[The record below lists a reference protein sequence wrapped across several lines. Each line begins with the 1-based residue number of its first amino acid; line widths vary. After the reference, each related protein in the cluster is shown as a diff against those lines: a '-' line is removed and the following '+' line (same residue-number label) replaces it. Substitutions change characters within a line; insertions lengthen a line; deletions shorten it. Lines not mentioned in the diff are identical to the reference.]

1 MAAPTAPQSAN
12 PILHADKSA
21 VQKLGPILTVSLVSS
36 LIMLDSNI
44 VAVSLL
50 AIGRSF
56 ATSFAGLQW
65 VMSAYVLVFCAL
77 LLSAGDFADLH
88 GRKRA
93 MILGLTV
100 FAFAS
105 TGCGLAPSLIVLEIS
120 RALQG
125 AGAALLLTSSMA
137 ILSHDYNGAERSRAI
152 AIWRASIGVALAT
165 GPIAG
170 GVITQFFGW
179 RPIFLIN
186 VPICLAL
193 MTAARRNITESCR
206 PGAQSIDVPGLLSF
220 SFALALLV
228 HVLISGTDSGWL
240 HPPALAQLACAA
252 MLLAAF
258 VLFER
263 RNAQAMIDIDLFRSK
278 AFVGAL
284 LTMTGYG
291 AAIQVLIFLL
301 PLYLQTVYGFAPII
315 AGLAMVPFA
324 FPMVIAPRFAAQ
336 LAGHMSMAGMLSVGL
351 GFGVVGELAMAAA
364 ARTTLPYP
372 WFAVG
377 MVLVGCGAGLLNGLT
392 VKAVQEAVPE
402 ERAGVA
408 SGMAAT
414 ARFIGILVGVAGLGA
429 VLSNHT
435 SDLFLPATLL
445 QGATPQVAETLSRHL
460 VAGELAAFRA
470 EMPAGITA
478 SIYEKGIHAYAGGF
492 AAAMGLAALVA
503 GVTALL
509 AAWLLREPAR
519 QPVIQPCMP
528 VDCRHPV

>member
-1 MAAPTAPQSAN
+1 
-12 PILHADKSA
+12 
-21 VQKLGPILTVSLVSS
+21 
-36 LIMLDSNI
+36 
-44 VAVSLL
+44 
-50 AIGRSF
+50 
-56 ATSFAGLQW
+56 
-65 VMSAYVLVFCAL
+65 
-77 LLSAGDFADLH
+77 
-88 GRKRA
+88 
-93 MILGLTV
+93 
-100 FAFAS
+100 
-105 TGCGLAPSLIVLEIS
+105 
-120 RALQG
+120 
-125 AGAALLLTSSMA
+125 
-137 ILSHDYNGAERSRAI
+137 
-152 AIWRASIGVALAT
+152 
-165 GPIAG
+165 
-170 GVITQFFGW
+170 
-179 RPIFLIN
+179 
-186 VPICLAL
+186 